1 MGMKKEE
8 KALSYEQNMCEW
20 ICLMEEARKLGM
32 TAEEV
37 REFFKSAKR
46 LNLH

>member
-1 MGMKKEE
+1 MKKDE
-8 KALSYEQNMCEW
+8 KTLSYEQDLYEW

-37 REFFKSAKR
+37 REFFQAAKN

>member
-1 MGMKKEE
+1 MKKEE
-8 KALSYEQNMCEW
+8 KTLSYEQDLYEW
-20 ICLMEEARKLGM
+20 ICLMAKARKLGM

-37 REFFKSAKR
+37 REFFKSAKN

>member
-8 KALSYEQNMCEW
+8 KALSYEHDLYEW
-20 ICLMEEARKLGM
+20 ICLMEEAIKLGM
-32 TAEEV
+32 TADEV
-37 REFFKSAKR
+37 REFFKAAKK